1 MNLIA
6 KDPLQKKIEIANWII
21 LTVIFIPSLIFASL
35 KFALGVLLGG
45 FISIVN
51 FYWMQ
56 RSLWGVFEKPAANIR
71 GAVIFKYFIR
81 LALSA
86 VVLYF
91 LISAGTV
98 SVIGLI
104 IGLSVVV
111 ISIVQTVIINLTKK
125 NFLKEVI

>member
-21 LTVIFIPSLIFASL
+21 LAIIFIPSLIFASF

-56 RSLWGVFEKPAANIR
+56 RSLWGIFEKPAGNIR

>member
-1 MNLIA
+1 VNLIA

-21 LTVIFIPSLIFASL
+21 LAIIFIPSLVFASF

-56 RSLWGVFEKPAANIR
+56 RSIRGMFEKPSGNIK
-71 GAVIFKYFIR
+71 GAVMFKYFIR

-86 VVLYF
+86 VILYF
-91 LISAGTV
+91 LISTDTV
-98 SVIGLI
+98 NVIGLI
-104 IGLSVVV
+104 IGLSVVM
-111 ISIVQTVIINLTKK
+111 ISIVQTVIFTLTKK
-125 NFLKEVI
+125 NSFEEVK

>member
-6 KDPLQKKIEIANWII
+6 KDPLQKKIEIVNWII
-21 LTVIFIPSLIFASL
+21 LAIIFTLSLIFASF

-56 RSLWGVFEKPAANIR
+56 RSLQGIFDKPAGNIK

-86 VVLYF
+86 VILFF

-98 SVIGLI
+98 NVIGLI
-104 IGLSVVV
+104 IGLSVVM
-111 ISIVQTVIINLTKK
+111 ISIVQTVIITLTKK
-125 NFLKEVI
+125 TFLEEVN